1 MKKQTAFRLDDEL
14 LAQLGAVARINNLS
28 LNAQV
33 NEILSNYVEA
43 LRGDQTF
50 MKQVE
55 ELIKKD
61 SEVLR
66 SFLPSS
72 TKD

>member
-1 MKKQTAFRLDDEL
+1 MKKQTAFRVDDEL

-33 NEILSNYVEA
+33 NEILSKYVEA
-43 LRGDQTF
+43 LRGNEAF

-72 TKD
+72 IYE

>member
-50 MKQVE
+50 MKLVE

-72 TKD
+72 IKD